1 LEFVPLK
8 KWRKT
13 MKDKINAYV
22 VSILIAMGVGALAAY
37 FTSAG
42 MRTLYAEIQT
52 PPLAPPAVI
61 FPIVWT
67 ALYFLMGLSAAM
79 IWAEK
84 SPEKAAIRRRA
95 LIIYAAS
102 LAVNFSWCF
111 VFFSF
116 RAFGVSFV
124 WLLVLLTLVLKT
136 ICEYRKISPR
146 AAYWQIPYAVWLCFA
161 GYLTCGIWFLN

>member
-1 LEFVPLK
+1 MK
-8 KWRKT
+8 IA
-13 MKDKINAYV
+13 KDKINAYV
-22 VSILIAMGVGALAAY
+22 ISILIAMGVGALAAY

-42 MRTLYAEIQT
+42 MKTLYAEIQV

-67 ALYFLMGLSAAM
+67 VLYFLMGMSAAM
-79 IWAEK
+79 IWSEK
-84 SPEKAAIRRRA
+84 DPEKAPIRRRA
-95 LIIYAAS
+95 LIVYAAS

-116 RAFGVSFV
+116 RAFTLSFA
-124 WLLVLLTLVLKT
+124 WLLVLLALVLKT
-136 ICEYRKISPR
+136 ICEYKKISPR
-146 AAYWQIPYAVWLCFA
+146 AAYWQIPYAIWLCFA